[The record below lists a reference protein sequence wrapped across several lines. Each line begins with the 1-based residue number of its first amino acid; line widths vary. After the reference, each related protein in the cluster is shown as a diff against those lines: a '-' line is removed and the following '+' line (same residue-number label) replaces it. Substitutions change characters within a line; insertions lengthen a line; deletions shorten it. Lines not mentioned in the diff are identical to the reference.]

1 MQQINEFFFEKLM
14 YAQPIKGFP
23 TFYGSLLC
31 PAEFA
36 AGPYP
41 SLKLCV
47 SFCDVLTF
55 FQEEGL

>member
-1 MQQINEFFFEKLM
+1 M
-14 YAQPIKGFP
+14 YAQPIKEFP

-31 PAEFA
+31 PAELV
-36 AGPYP
+36 AGQYP
-41 SLKLCV
+41 SLTLCV